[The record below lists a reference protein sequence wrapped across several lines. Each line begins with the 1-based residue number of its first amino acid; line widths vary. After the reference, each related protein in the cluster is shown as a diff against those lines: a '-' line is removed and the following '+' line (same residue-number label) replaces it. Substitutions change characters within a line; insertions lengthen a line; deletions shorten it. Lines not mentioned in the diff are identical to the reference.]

1 MMSKLAKAAKACRP
15 AQVAFHQA
23 WGELVVEHMR
33 VQVDAMN
40 KTVTQYQGEGRKT
53 QEVFE
58 WATSMEVVLAEFKKR
73 LIEDG
78 HWGRLQTELGIY
90 GENRNIVLHA
100 ACNKGD
106 LQPCNLMVRYLAHTD
121 DKKATAVLA
130 CKEYAALLSDLNGF
144 VCLTARNDDQMLAV
158 HPIVLVSFAAILC
171 V

>member
-1 MMSKLAKAAKACRP
+1 MSKLAPKPEANSEM
-15 AQVAFHQA
+15 QEAFDRF
-23 WGELVVEHMR
+23 LTKLINEHMR
-33 VQVDAMN
+33 IQVDLMD
-40 KTVTQYQGEGRKT
+40 KTVKQNQGSRRKT
-53 QEVFE
+53 AEVFG
-58 WATSMEVVLAEFKKR
+58 WGTEVAKVLAKFKKR

-106 LQPCNLMVRYLAHTD
+106 LQPCNLMERYLAHSD
-121 DKKATAVLA
+121 DKKATADLA
-130 CKEYAALLSDLNGF
+130 CEEYATLLSDLNGF
-144 VCLTARNDDQMLAV
+144 MTLTARNDDQMLAV